1 MTEKTSVG
9 IGLINPKSPTN
20 VGAIMRAA
28 GCFGANYVLYTGQ
41 RYSKAAKFHT
51 DTKQASQHIPLS
63 GVDDLATAVSAGV
76 KIVCVDLIEGA
87 VALPDFTHPEH
98 ALYVFGPEDGT
109 INQSIIDAADAA
121 VYIPTKGCLNLAATV
136 NVVLYDRQAKNLTSL
151 SASGDELI
159 RASRDVNN
167 RVAFKSQGA
176 NR

>member
-9 IGLINPKSPTN
+9 IGLINPKSPSN

-151 SASGDELI
+151 SANGDELI

-167 RVAFKSQGA
+167 RVAFKNQGA

>member
-51 DTKQASQHIPLS
+51 DTKQASQHIPLR
-63 GVDDLATAVSAGV
+63 GVDNLATAVSAGV

-121 VYIPTKGCLNLAATV
+121 VYIPTKG
-136 NVVLYDRQAKNLTSL
+136 
-151 SASGDELI
+151 
-159 RASRDVNN
+159 
-167 RVAFKSQGA
+167 
-176 NR
+176 